1 MPQGKSKQNKWVNGA
16 GMLLVNL
23 PATMV
28 YQLAL
33 WVQLLQTN
41 ISLSGVALKI
51 SIEHLEPF

>member
-1 MPQGKSKQNKWVNGA
+1 MRQGKSKQNKWVNGA

-51 SIEHLEPF
+51 SIEQ